1 MIKIKHSIFTL
12 LLSLFFILITQPL
25 TNAAPQYILNV
36 PYKTE
41 TSDISDPKLK
51 TDTFEI
57 NKLSKFFNID
67 KDILWHY
74 YNSNIS
80 TYELKQIAYLAYV
93 SQKPFSYVATL
104 KKTYNISYIKNLLKI
119 TPNDIEN
126 SYEQLQA
133 EYLAQK
139 LSQDKKLILKL
150 LQQKFGL
157 KDIGYSLLLSPYC
170 NKSPEYI
177 LNKLNTAS
185 GWYMNNAYF
194 DSWKSLAQS
203 LDIPDKQ
210 LQEARQIM
218 EQLVPEKTFY
228 NPSGSLNLSGLITY
242 QLYLQK
248 QQ

>member
-57 NKLSKFFNID
+57 IKLCKFFNMN
-67 KDILWHY
+67 KDTLWQY
-74 YNSNIS
+74 YNSGFSI
-80 TYELKQIAYLAYV
+80 YELQQTAFLSYISK
-93 SQKPFSYVATL
+93 KPFTYVADL
-104 KKTYNISYIKNLLKI
+104 KKIYNQSYIEYLLHI
-119 TPNDIEN
+119 TQNDIEKN
-126 SYEQLQA
+126 SEQLQA
-133 EYLAQK
+133 KYLAQK
-139 LSQDKKLILKL
+139 LNQNRKLILKL
-150 LQQKFGL
+150 LEQKFSL

-203 LDIPDKQ
+203 LDIPDEQ